1 MAAAGSKPFEDC
13 AAVQLANPS
22 SDWCCLAVLVMMEIK
37 RLRHGEACQNLW
49 ILLQVDLM
57 KDPLRIRLQA
67 SALRPWCH
75 FEVPISDYRSRR
87 QAETPLD
94 PKYQVIEFE
103 SLGTR
108 VRNTKR
114 FYVLNP
120 TSDTY
125 EFHWMPE
132 ESDKRETEDPFR
144 CLTKRGTILP
154 GKKYEM
160 LFEYLPADT
169 EIHESRWLF
178 SVPGKQASQA
188 FVLVGT
194 VKEPRMGL
202 DRPCIK
208 FNRLLLGGKAIEKVC
223 IVNKEHLPFSFAFD
237 HKSYEADGPAAISLS
252 PDSGVVGPG
261 ASFPIEVKFSP
272 NEERFFN
279 YNVVCN
285 IKRKEKPLLLNIK
298 GEGYKIHTKLVLEE
312 ADREGRV
319 LHPGVKEAR
328 PLRLFLITCP
338 SQELLD
344 FGDMQVQE
352 RQSFTLKLS
361 SPTFERDHAAA
372 AEAADEQVAV
382 SYDFIWQLRSATGR
396 LMTPQAEVPPYLT
409 ITPVHGVA
417 TQDGETVITIEY
429 SPTDA
434 HKLDGASLRMLI
446 PSGPDD
452 ASYTLGLAGR
462 AYRPML
468 DFSTQNHDFGP
479 CFVKR
484 TAASAGE
491 PSQGKTPLE
500 RLDLTVTNRGMTDC
514 WLSTTFQ
521 RTSYLDVQSL
531 VVPIIFT
538 PKDYVDYR
546 ECIEFVVNDCT
557 KYYVNLRGQGC
568 PLQLEAA
575 SLAMQNVDFGVAVGN
590 TGVSRSLRVVNRSVR
605 PVEFSFQDAD
615 GKLAE
620 KCVSWSPTM
629 PVKLRPKEQTSFEL
643 RYKPSFP
650 MPVFKLPLL
659 ASCNFGIDMQ
669 ICHVTGSCHAAEV
682 RLSEHSLL
690 FGDVVF
696 GATSTKRVH
705 LHNFGDL
712 GVKFRFDMPP
722 KLLNTFSVE
731 PSEGYAAPRDD
742 VLLQVK
748 FHPQRS
754 GGSDSHPKRLRC
766 LLDPPYQQEPI
777 ELIVQ
782 GNGMEQ
788 PEDPALQLQFSA
800 EVRLRERKTQEV
812 TFPPSGKNTS
822 SEPWK
827 VRPVINTEIPA
838 GETFFSC
845 PGEITVPVGGQAT
858 IPITYRPLTMT
869 RAATEA
875 DEDTSPAKGK
885 KKDPVPPKLGHKKHV
900 GRLFASTPDGSAFV
914 WTLEGVSNP
923 PGQDKKLTAE
933 VQCKTPHVQS
943 IPLTNWLQQNQ
954 RFHVEINLV
963 QPPEATEEI
972 KLNGIGTFD
981 VPAGQA
987 KDYKFNVYAYREGAA
1002 VVRIVFTNPK
1012 TETSRQTVAAMLRSE
1027 LVNTCIASPFAKTC
1041 AVADKDEFVG
1051 YEISFKFVAPK
1062 SIDTLRFNTVC
1073 RQVATRSISVMNP
1086 LSSVAKFKCQA
1097 THQDFR
1103 FSQNEFSVAPN
1114 SEATVDVLFRPVI
1127 VGSGEAKLSLSSPE
1141 LGDFPYT
1148 VEYAAKA
1155 AGLDK
1160 TIVFKAPLGS
1170 MDSIQPFRF
1179 LHYAQKATTFTATIE
1194 AAPGQ
1199 KSCSSDF
1206 APEIKDSALLSRELG
1221 PLLFSVL
1228 LCAQEVKVDA
1238 AGAEGLEASINV
1250 RFTPSELGEIRGL
1263 LVLTS
1268 PDGGEYKALLMGY
1281 AQPPQ
1286 PQGPVD
1292 VPKGKPTNVEFQNPF
1307 AEPVEFSLQVDNP
1320 SFQLTQRAVKLDS
1333 KKTVPIPVSFTGDKA
1348 QGGRLLVSAGRVS
1361 TPWVIFLQGVPEIQE
1376 ALMGLFKEVK
1386 GRLQESELPRGPA
1399 VQAVVATRKVAELGG
1414 KGGGGIVKPAESTFC
1429 WHFGMQTS
1437 RILSFGFMSSGD
1449 MGSQHLVEFV
1459 NPESISETLKC
1470 PVCFEVFEDPVFCGG
1485 RPCQHVF
1492 CRTCVEQSMVAES
1505 SHSQSAQAPEETMGR
1520 TGHCPT
1526 CRARIGVE
1534 DGGQVK
1540 YLQEKPCKKA
1550 LNSLLDELPVR
1561 CRRGCGWTGR
1571 RDALPSHESPGPNQ
1585 CVLLRLDAAQAGGHL
1600 RDRDVRIAQL
1610 EARVAEQDRQVV
1622 DYGRQLVAKEIRIQ
1636 ELEGLLSQREQDLT
1650 QTPSENGVG
1659 FRDSEAAPLGNQKE
1673 NPQLRKRESGAS
1685 ELGLTLFFIDTAS
1698 RTVPTKTGGARVL
1711 GSMVCVET
1719 SKVVG
1724 EVCQGVFRSFYAVPA
1739 QCSAMWLTSCLACL
1753 APRAA
1758 GLQPERLPGQ
1768 HSYFPLDL
1776 FWPQNRRQLY
1786 AQILPYTP
1794 VELDQLLLDVS
1805 MLAAMP
1811 PWPWGH
1817 LIYQEVLEKAFSS
1830 GVPGQLAEFGVGL
1843 GGSSVFFGHLARLAG
1858 RKFLAVDSFQGLPAP
1873 DALRDNPYF
1882 VEGDFGPSDGPEENS
1897 AAFRELLA
1905 SFGLENT
1912 VLVAT
1917 SPFAAAQLP
1926 ADFQQLAFVHIDGDL
1941 YQSVLDAFEKTWD
1954 RVSDGGIVVVD
1965 DFFHKVQGPARA
1977 TADFFRSRMMAPPL
1991 LFVVPA
1997 YAVLIVKGHV
2007 SGSPLR
2013 ALDGNLYSFELLRSY
2028 EPLAQA
2034 VRLSVRR
2041 AERAGG
2047 PRPGENALAFL
2058 EFLSYPA
2065 DGAQSG
2071 ADILRYLTPLEDMID
2086 LSDGGALTPDG
2097 PRPARRMRIP
2107 SQRRTEHV
2115 FTGCHPLQL
2124 QLCSEIDLAVLENAS
2139 LVGLE
2144 EVQVEVERLAES
2156 LNAWDATTAA
2166 HNAERLDRIA
2176 VLKRWLSQEQEPSRK
2191 AASRASSA

>member
-1 MAAAGSKPFEDC
+1 MKKSISFTYRPTESMDADVSVPVQVATITPEGDVQDWDDTHMQEAEDETASPVPEPAHAAVDGSAREMPLRILAAADQMAYECGTERIHFSCSDVHSSELELKLTQEVSNPAKIALPFNWRILPANGTISAGSSQEFQIRFAPKEVDDF
-13 AAVQLANPS
+13 A
-22 SDWCCLAVLVMMEIK
+22 
-37 RLRHGEACQNLW
+37 G
-49 ILLQVDLM
+49 LLDSRMPIQE
-57 KDPLRIRLQA
+57 PLRIRLQA

-75 FEVPISDYRSRR
+75 FEVPMSDYRSRR

-103 SLGTR
+103 SLGTK

-132 ESDKRETEDPFR
+132 ETEKKETEDPFR

-154 GKKYEM
+154 GKKFEM

-169 EIHESRWLF
+169 EVHESRWLF

-237 HKSYEADGPAAISLS
+237 RKSYETDGPAAISLS

-319 LHPGVKEAR
+319 LHPGVKE
-328 PLRLFLITCP
+328 
-338 SQELLD
+338 LLD

-361 SPTFERDHAAA
+361 SPTFERDRTAAA
-372 AEAADEQVAV
+372 DAADEQMAV
-382 SYDFIWQLRSATGR
+382 SYDFIWQLRSSTGR
-396 LMTPQAEVPPYLT
+396 LMTPQAEGPPYLT

-429 SPTDA
+429 TPTDA

-468 DFSTQNHDFGP
+468 DFSTQNYDFGS

-491 PSQGKTPLE
+491 PSQGKTPME

-521 RTSYLDVQSL
+521 RTSYLDVQLPASMVEAGSSV
-531 VVPIIFT
+531 VVPVIFT

-575 SLAMQNVDFGVAVGN
+575 SLAMQNVDFGAAVGN
-590 TGVSRSLRVVNRSVR
+590 TGVTRSLRVVNRSVR
-605 PVEFSFQDAD
+605 PVEFSLQDAD

-620 KCVSWSPTM
+620 KCISWSPTQ

-650 MPVFKLPLL
+650 MPVFKLPLV
-659 ASCNFGIDMQ
+659 ASCNFGIDMH

-696 GATSTKRVH
+696 DATSTKRVH

-712 GVKFRFDMPP
+712 GVKFRFDTPP
-722 KLLNTFSVE
+722 KLQNTFSVE
-731 PSEGYAAPRDD
+731 PAEGYAAPRDD

-748 FHPQRS
+748 FHPQRT
-754 GGSDSHPKRLRC
+754 GGSDSQPKRLRC
-766 LLDPPYQQEPI
+766 LLEPPYQQEPI

-782 GNGMEQ
+782 GNGIEQ
-788 PEDPALQLQFSA
+788 PDGSTLQLQFAA
-800 EVRLRERKTQEV
+800 EVRERKTQEIS
-812 TFPPSGKNTS
+812 FPPTGKNTS

-827 VRPVINTEIPA
+827 VRPVISTEVPA

-845 PGEITVPVGGQAT
+845 PGEITVPAGGQAS
-858 IPITYRPLTMT
+858 IPVTYRPLTMT
-869 RAATEA
+869 RTGDVA
-875 DEDTSPAKGK
+875 DDDASPTKGK
-885 KKDPVPPKLGHKKHV
+885 KKDPTPEKLVAIRSIVVGFSLRLQMGAHLFGHWK
-900 GRLFASTPDGSAFV
+900 DC
-914 WTLEGVSNP
+914 GVSNP

-943 IPLTNWLQQNQ
+943 VPLTNWLQQNQ
-954 RFHVEINLV
+954 RFHVEITLV

-981 VPAGQA
+981 VPSGQA

-1002 VVRIVFTNPK
+1002 VVRVVFTNPK
-1012 TETSRQTVAAMLRSE
+1012 TE
-1027 LVNTCIASPFAKTC
+1027 
-1041 AVADKDEFVG
+1041 EFVG
-1051 YEISFKFVAPK
+1051 YEISFKFVAPN
-1062 SIDTLRFNTVC
+1062 SIDTLRFSTVC

-1086 LSSVAKFKCQA
+1086 LSSIAKFKCQA
-1097 THQDFR
+1097 THQDLR
-1103 FSQNEFSVAPN
+1103 FSQTEFSVAPN

-1127 VGSGEAKLSLSSPE
+1127 VGTGEAKLSLSSPE

-1148 VEYAAKA
+1148 VEYTAKP

-1179 LHYAQKATTFTATIE
+1179 WHYAQKATTFTASIE

-1199 KSCSSDF
+1199 KSVSSDF
-1206 APEIKDSALLSRELG
+1206 APEIK
-1221 PLLFSVL
+1221 
-1228 LCAQEVKVDA
+1228 EVKVEA
-1238 AGAEGLEASINV
+1238 AGPDGHEVSVNV
-1250 RFTPSELGEIRGL
+1250 RFQPSELGEIRGL
-1263 LVLTS
+1263 LVLNS
-1268 PDGGEYKALLMGY
+1268 SDGGEYKALLMGY

-1307 AEPVEFSLQVDNP
+1307 MEPVEFSLQVDNP
-1320 SFQLTQRAVKLDS
+1320 SFQLTQRAVKLDP

-1361 TPWVIFLQGVPEIQE
+1361 TPWVIFLQGVP
-1376 ALMGLFKEVK
+1376 
-1386 GRLQESELPRGPA
+1386 
-1399 VQAVVATRKVAELGG
+1399 
-1414 KGGGGIVKPAESTFC
+1414 
-1429 WHFGMQTS
+1429 
-1437 RILSFGFMSSGD
+1437 
-1449 MGSQHLVEFV
+1449 
-1459 NPESISETLKC
+1459 
-1470 PVCFEVFEDPVFCGG
+1470 
-1485 RPCQHVF
+1485 
-1492 CRTCVEQSMVAES
+1492 
-1505 SHSQSAQAPEETMGR
+1505 
-1520 TGHCPT
+1520 
-1526 CRARIGVE
+1526 
-1534 DGGQVK
+1534 
-1540 YLQEKPCKKA
+1540 
-1550 LNSLLDELPVR
+1550 
-1561 CRRGCGWTGR
+1561 
-1571 RDALPSHESPGPNQ
+1571 
-1585 CVLLRLDAAQAGGHL
+1585 
-1600 RDRDVRIAQL
+1600 
-1610 EARVAEQDRQVV
+1610 
-1622 DYGRQLVAKEIRIQ
+1622 
-1636 ELEGLLSQREQDLT
+1636 
-1650 QTPSENGVG
+1650 
-1659 FRDSEAAPLGNQKE
+1659 
-1673 NPQLRKRESGAS
+1673 
-1685 ELGLTLFFIDTAS
+1685 
-1698 RTVPTKTGGARVL
+1698 
-1711 GSMVCVET
+1711 
-1719 SKVVG
+1719 
-1724 EVCQGVFRSFYAVPA
+1724 
-1739 QCSAMWLTSCLACL
+1739 
-1753 APRAA
+1753 
-1758 GLQPERLPGQ
+1758 
-1768 HSYFPLDL
+1768 
-1776 FWPQNRRQLY
+1776 
-1786 AQILPYTP
+1786 
-1794 VELDQLLLDVS
+1794 
-1805 MLAAMP
+1805 
-1811 PWPWGH
+1811 
-1817 LIYQEVLEKAFSS
+1817 
-1830 GVPGQLAEFGVGL
+1830 
-1843 GGSSVFFGHLARLAG
+1843 
-1858 RKFLAVDSFQGLPAP
+1858 
-1873 DALRDNPYF
+1873 
-1882 VEGDFGPSDGPEENS
+1882 
-1897 AAFRELLA
+1897 
-1905 SFGLENT
+1905 
-1912 VLVAT
+1912 
-1917 SPFAAAQLP
+1917 
-1926 ADFQQLAFVHIDGDL
+1926 
-1941 YQSVLDAFEKTWD
+1941 
-1954 RVSDGGIVVVD
+1954 
-1965 DFFHKVQGPARA
+1965 
-1977 TADFFRSRMMAPPL
+1977 
-1991 LFVVPA
+1991 
-1997 YAVLIVKGHV
+1997 
-2007 SGSPLR
+2007 
-2013 ALDGNLYSFELLRSY
+2013 
-2028 EPLAQA
+2028 
-2034 VRLSVRR
+2034 
-2041 AERAGG
+2041 
-2047 PRPGENALAFL
+2047 
-2058 EFLSYPA
+2058 
-2065 DGAQSG
+2065 
-2071 ADILRYLTPLEDMID
+2071 
-2086 LSDGGALTPDG
+2086 
-2097 PRPARRMRIP
+2097 
-2107 SQRRTEHV
+2107 
-2115 FTGCHPLQL
+2115 
-2124 QLCSEIDLAVLENAS
+2124 
-2139 LVGLE
+2139 
-2144 EVQVEVERLAES
+2144 
-2156 LNAWDATTAA
+2156 
-2166 HNAERLDRIA
+2166 
-2176 VLKRWLSQEQEPSRK
+2176 
-2191 AASRASSA
+2191 

>member
-1 MAAAGSKPFEDC
+1 MGETCIWTALVVSFQLNNSGKNVLRFQFPETLPAPLSDCLQITPSVGHILPGMKKSISFTYRPTESMQADVPLPVQVAGITPDGDVQDQGDWDDTRMEEVEGEEPAPVSEPAHAVVEGTAREMPLRILAAADQMAYECGTERIHFSPTVLFQTRLHRFTVANPSKIALPYNWRILPATGADASAGSQAYAITPVRGTIAAGSTQEFQIRFAPKEVHDF
-13 AAVQLANPS
+13 A
-22 SDWCCLAVLVMMEIK
+22 
-37 RLRHGEACQNLW
+37 G
-49 ILLQVDLM
+49 ILDSRM
-57 KDPLRIRLQA
+57 PIEDPLRIRLQA

-319 LHPGVKEAR
+319 LHPGVKE
-328 PLRLFLITCP
+328 
-338 SQELLD
+338 LLD

-396 LMTPQAEVPPYLT
+396 LMTPQAEGPPYLT
-409 ITPVHGVA
+409 ITPVHG
-417 TQDGETVITIEY
+417 VITIEY

-521 RTSYLDVQSL
+521 RTSYLDVQLPASMVEAGSSL

-650 MPVFKLPLL
+650 MPVFKLPLV

-788 PEDPALQLQFSA
+788 PEDSALQLQFSA
-800 EVRLRERKTQEV
+800 EVRERKTQEV

-845 PGEITVPVGGQAT
+845 PGEITVPAGGQAT

-869 RAATEA
+869 RTATEA

-885 KKDPVPPKLGHKKHV
+885 KKDPVPPKHV

-1012 TETSRQTVAAMLRSE
+1012 TETSRQTVAAMLRRE
-1027 LVNTCIASPFAKTC
+1027 LVKTCLASPFAKTC

-1073 RQVATRSISVMNP
+1073 RQVATRSISAGAFKTTPAESCQLMPCKVMNP

-1103 FSQNEFSVAPN
+1103 FSQNEFSASRLRKRRIPSISLGGPARRLVLFCRTEVAPN

-1199 KSCSSDF
+1199 KSVSSDF
-1206 APEIKDSALLSRELG
+1206 APEIK
-1221 PLLFSVL
+1221 
-1228 LCAQEVKVDA
+1228 EVKVDA
-1238 AGAEGLEASINV
+1238 AGAEGLEASINAAARAFYRLADERPKGASLLVTEV

-1292 VPKGKPTNVEFQNPF
+1292 VPKAGRTLGICPSRLFDAYAIDSREGKPTNVEFQNPF

-1348 QGGRLLVSAGRVS
+1348 QGGRLLVSAGRV
-1361 TPWVIFLQGVPEIQE
+1361 IFLQGVP
-1376 ALMGLFKEVK
+1376 
-1386 GRLQESELPRGPA
+1386 
-1399 VQAVVATRKVAELGG
+1399 
-1414 KGGGGIVKPAESTFC
+1414 
-1429 WHFGMQTS
+1429 
-1437 RILSFGFMSSGD
+1437 
-1449 MGSQHLVEFV
+1449 
-1459 NPESISETLKC
+1459 
-1470 PVCFEVFEDPVFCGG
+1470 
-1485 RPCQHVF
+1485 
-1492 CRTCVEQSMVAES
+1492 
-1505 SHSQSAQAPEETMGR
+1505 
-1520 TGHCPT
+1520 
-1526 CRARIGVE
+1526 
-1534 DGGQVK
+1534 
-1540 YLQEKPCKKA
+1540 
-1550 LNSLLDELPVR
+1550 
-1561 CRRGCGWTGR
+1561 
-1571 RDALPSHESPGPNQ
+1571 
-1585 CVLLRLDAAQAGGHL
+1585 
-1600 RDRDVRIAQL
+1600 
-1610 EARVAEQDRQVV
+1610 
-1622 DYGRQLVAKEIRIQ
+1622 
-1636 ELEGLLSQREQDLT
+1636 
-1650 QTPSENGVG
+1650 
-1659 FRDSEAAPLGNQKE
+1659 
-1673 NPQLRKRESGAS
+1673 
-1685 ELGLTLFFIDTAS
+1685 
-1698 RTVPTKTGGARVL
+1698 
-1711 GSMVCVET
+1711 
-1719 SKVVG
+1719 
-1724 EVCQGVFRSFYAVPA
+1724 
-1739 QCSAMWLTSCLACL
+1739 
-1753 APRAA
+1753 
-1758 GLQPERLPGQ
+1758 
-1768 HSYFPLDL
+1768 
-1776 FWPQNRRQLY
+1776 
-1786 AQILPYTP
+1786 
-1794 VELDQLLLDVS
+1794 
-1805 MLAAMP
+1805 
-1811 PWPWGH
+1811 
-1817 LIYQEVLEKAFSS
+1817 
-1830 GVPGQLAEFGVGL
+1830 
-1843 GGSSVFFGHLARLAG
+1843 
-1858 RKFLAVDSFQGLPAP
+1858 
-1873 DALRDNPYF
+1873 
-1882 VEGDFGPSDGPEENS
+1882 
-1897 AAFRELLA
+1897 
-1905 SFGLENT
+1905 
-1912 VLVAT
+1912 
-1917 SPFAAAQLP
+1917 
-1926 ADFQQLAFVHIDGDL
+1926 
-1941 YQSVLDAFEKTWD
+1941 
-1954 RVSDGGIVVVD
+1954 
-1965 DFFHKVQGPARA
+1965 
-1977 TADFFRSRMMAPPL
+1977 
-1991 LFVVPA
+1991 
-1997 YAVLIVKGHV
+1997 
-2007 SGSPLR
+2007 
-2013 ALDGNLYSFELLRSY
+2013 
-2028 EPLAQA
+2028 
-2034 VRLSVRR
+2034 
-2041 AERAGG
+2041 
-2047 PRPGENALAFL
+2047 
-2058 EFLSYPA
+2058 
-2065 DGAQSG
+2065 
-2071 ADILRYLTPLEDMID
+2071 
-2086 LSDGGALTPDG
+2086 
-2097 PRPARRMRIP
+2097 
-2107 SQRRTEHV
+2107 
-2115 FTGCHPLQL
+2115 
-2124 QLCSEIDLAVLENAS
+2124 
-2139 LVGLE
+2139 
-2144 EVQVEVERLAES
+2144 
-2156 LNAWDATTAA
+2156 
-2166 HNAERLDRIA
+2166 
-2176 VLKRWLSQEQEPSRK
+2176 
-2191 AASRASSA
+2191 